1 MQPAASLKFTD
12 DELNNAMGTNFYQ
25 RDRDLKQRKQEI
37 QNATLNM
44 DNNDGSD
51 YYNFQSAFMVLK

>member
-12 DELNNAMGTNFYQ
+12 DGLNNDMGTDFYR

-37 QNATLNM
+37 QNATPNM
-44 DNNDGSD
+44 DNNDGS
-51 YYNFQSAFMVLK
+51 N